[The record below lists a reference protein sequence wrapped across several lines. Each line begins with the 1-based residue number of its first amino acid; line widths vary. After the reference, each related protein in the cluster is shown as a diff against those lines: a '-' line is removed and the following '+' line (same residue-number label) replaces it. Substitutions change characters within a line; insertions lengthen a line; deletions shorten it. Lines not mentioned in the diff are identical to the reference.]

1 MTQKKAD
8 LLIALV
14 SIIWGSSY
22 LLMKLG
28 LADLGV
34 FNLIALRFGIA
45 FLITLPLFWQR
56 LRRASRQTL
65 GYAALLGLVLFG
77 TFTALMFGLQTTPT
91 SSAGFLTSTAVV
103 FVLLIQIAITKRLPR
118 PLTLIGTIFTLIG
131 IAFLTIKGSFSLAGG
146 SLLCLLGAFCYGCH
160 IVVTNYLTRKT
171 DGIAM
176 AVYQLGFVGLYGL
189 LFSFLFEIP
198 TLPQTTTGWLAVLGQ
213 AIICSALGI
222 VIQTYAQRYT
232 TPERT
237 GLLFCL
243 EPVAAAFLGFIFLQE
258 VLPFSGYLGALLVL
272 GGVALS
278 GLPPRR
284 LSSHRPLYFWR
295 PSTEKEH

>member
-14 SIIWGSSY
+14 SVIWGSSY

-34 FNLIALRFGIA
+34 FNLIALRFGLA
-45 FLITLPLFWQR
+45 FLITMPLFWQR
-56 LRRASRQTL
+56 LRCVSRQTL
-65 GYAALLGLVLFG
+65 GYAAFLGLILFG

-103 FVLLIQIAITKRLPR
+103 FVLLIQIVLTRHLPR
-118 PLTLIGTIFTLIG
+118 PLTLLGTILTLIG
-131 IAFLTIKGSFSLAGG
+131 IGFLTIKGSFSLAGG
-146 SLLCLLGAFCYGCH
+146 SLLCLLGAFFYGCH
-160 IVVTNYLTRKT
+160 IVITNYLTRKT

-176 AVYQLGFVGLYGL
+176 AVYQLGFAGIYGL
-189 LFSFLFEIP
+189 VFSFLFEIP
-198 TLPQTTTGWLAVLGQ
+198 ALPQTITSWLAVLGL

-222 VIQTYAQRYT
+222 VLQTYAQRYT

-243 EPVAAAFLGFIFLQE
+243 EPVAAAFLGFVFLQE
-258 VLPFSGYLGALLVL
+258 TLPLSGYLGALLVL
-272 GGVALS
+272 SGVALS

-284 LSSHRPLYFWR
+284 ASLRLLLPFWR
-295 PSTEKEH
+295 PLPKKEH